1 MRRRLHMRV
10 WTRCR
15 GLSWEG
21 AVTFKCDFQVLNRE
35 WCRVVCMATP
45 PCRFLSF
52 LAISNPEVRIS
63 DFRISRECQVSVTI
77 SMLYGLFEQRALSR
91 SILGSPV
98 KVFRC
103 ISMPAQSATKK
114 PYPFTTRPSFVQQN
128 RAPTPHRWLCPR
140 TTPSEFYPLLQWSS
154 QVSMIQPGFNVG
166 WKYIKMIVRM
176 SLYKSRIYLTTWNVT
191 YFC

>member
-1 MRRRLHMRV
+1 MRV
-10 WTRCR
+10 WTRHQ
-15 GLSWEG
+15 GLSWGG

-98 KVFRC
+98 KVIYAC
-103 ISMPAQSATKK
+103 PKCDQEAL
-114 PYPFTTRPSFVQQN
+114 PFYDTTFLSS
-128 RAPTPHRWLCPR
+128 TESCSH
-140 TTPSEFYPLLQWSS
+140 SS
-154 QVSMIQPGFNVG
+154 QMITPKNNSLRILSFIAMIQPGFNVG
-166 WKYIKMIVRM
+166 
-176 SLYKSRIYLTTWNVT
+176 
-191 YFC
+191 